1 MTITANFSGGDRVVT
16 TAPLYQWDTGQ
27 KLALSGLPQTAS
39 DIQVHFANAA
49 MPQAIVK
56 ATELV
61 DNLPTCDVP
70 NVFLQFGSA
79 AKARAW
85 VYYKEGSSKGYTIK
99 TVLIPITP
107 RKRPNDYVS
116 PEDPDSKGI
125 VDRAIELLEGY
136 EDDLASKLSAAPGA
150 VDTENLADES
160 VTVEKVAND
169 FAAVINAKEVKSNKK
184 TTLTGNESSND
195 FYPTTKAVADA
206 LNTKADSS
214 ALTAKADVTYVDNRA
229 EEVGD
234 LKSAIDDMNTVST
247 NAIPKY
253 NGNLSNNKTWNQTSS
268 GAYKFFVVPVNPGD
282 LVVTSF
288 ANVIQIGFL
297 KSFSVP
303 TSDGGAIPYSDVTG
317 FTDRI
322 DVGPSERKYY
332 VPNDSYFLVVEN
344 YKNNSLTA
352 VNKLSVNGYDYA
364 KSLIKNIDKII
375 EKANALPDILQTEE
389 NFSVRPY
396 NVGHMSIESTTWV
409 QITTTNL
416 PWRHKV
422 FSVNPNDIV
431 ELSFS
436 AAITIGFVKTYTEPT
451 ADGQT
456 VNYSSESGYT
466 ASIEVG
472 VKPKSF
478 KVPSDCHYL
487 IVENYRN
494 GTEYACNKFTING
507 YDYAKP
513 FVDNFGSIVYA
524 VSGEEL
530 AVKWESGA
538 INSGTGEDVSSS
550 TRVRCGSITISKG
563 IKVHVPS
570 EMKLMVITYL
580 SDESVISSAWQTN
593 DFIYYPR
600 VEKENTVR
608 MFGGYT
614 NNATISDAN
623 IGARFTMRYIP
634 VQDDAP
640 VCFGLGDSIMQG
652 FYSYTSGGSDQIA
665 VTENCWVNRA
675 MAYKKHK
682 FVNMGV
688 GGSGYVHAGTVLDRK
703 NAKDHVDSIDFS
715 DADYVLMAWGVNDW
729 KYNENLGSMSS
740 TSGDGTIY
748 GNMKYVVEKILNDNP
763 LCKIFVVTPLNSA
776 NTTKNYGT
784 KATNWGL
791 GYELSNSGTLEDV
804 FQAEKDIAEYYGL
817 QLIDQTH
824 TSIVNR
830 ENLLSV
836 LIDGVHPSL
845 DCHGLIGREMSGKIT
860 F

>member
-1 MTITANFSGGDRVVT
+1 MEAYQKINFEDSPSST
-16 TAPLYQWDTGQ
+16 TP
-27 KLALSGLPQTAS
+27 
-39 DIQVHFANAA
+39 
-49 MPQAIVK
+49 
-56 ATELV
+56 
-61 DNLPTCDVP
+61 
-70 NVFLQFGSA
+70 
-79 AKARAW
+79 
-85 VYYKEGSSKGYTIK
+85 
-99 TVLIPITP
+99 
-107 RKRPNDYVS
+107 
-116 PEDPDSKGI
+116 
-125 VDRAIELLEGY
+125 
-136 EDDLASKLSAAPGA
+136 LSAANLNHMDDGIAAVTEAATNLESGKLTVKPIPEGGYDDCTESNTLYYGYAGGYYVYVLQVMATGSPNQTQYKLRADNALIECRTRHYSNGA
-150 VDTENLADES
+150 WGAWDSWTPVGREGNIAGGAITWAKLA
-160 VTVEKVAND
+160 A
-169 FAAVINAKEVKSNKK
+169 ALQAVINAKEVKSNKK

-206 LNTKADSS
+206 LNTKANSS
-214 ALTAKADVTYVDNRA
+214 ALTAKADVTYVDNRLNTKA
-229 EEVGD
+229 DVTYVDNRVEEVGD

-303 TSDGGAIPYSDVTG
+303 TSDGGAIPYSEVTG
-317 FTDRI
+317 FTDKI
-322 DVGPSERKYY
+322 NVGPSERKYY

-396 NVGHMSIESTTWV
+396 NVGHMSIESTTWA
-409 QITTTNL
+409 QMTTTNL

-436 AAITIGFVKTYTEPT
+436 ATITIGFVKTYTEPT

-472 VKPKSF
+472 VKPRSF

-487 IVENYRN
+487 IVENYRD

-570 EMKLMVITYL
+570 GMKLMVITYL

-614 NNATISDAN
+614 NDATISDAN
-623 IGARFTMRYIP
+623 IGAMFTMRYIP

-675 MAYKKHK
+675 MVYKKHK

-836 LIDGVHPSL
+836 LTDGVHPSL
-845 DCHGLIGREMSGKIT
+845 DCHGVIGREMSGKIT

>member
-1 MTITANFSGGDRVVT
+1 MRYSGKTYLSDGTVTGEDPSTSTHWHVIAVDGVYSAVAGNGIDISGNTISVANGSITVEMI
-16 TAPLYQWDTGQ
+16 A
-27 KLALSGLPQTAS
+27 SGL
-39 DIQVHFANAA
+39 AN
-49 MPQAIVK
+49 
-56 ATELV
+56 
-61 DNLPTCDVP
+61 
-70 NVFLQFGSA
+70 
-79 AKARAW
+79 
-85 VYYKEGSSKGYTIK
+85 
-99 TVLIPITP
+99 
-107 RKRPNDYVS
+107 
-116 PEDPDSKGI
+116 
-125 VDRAIELLEGY
+125 
-136 EDDLASKLSAAPGA
+136 
-150 VDTENLADES
+150 
-160 VTVEKVAND
+160 
-169 FAAVINAKEVKSNKK
+169 VIYGKEVKDNKK

-195 FYPTTKAVADA
+195 YYPTTKAVADA

-214 ALTAKADVTYVDNRA
+214 ALTAKADVTYVDNRLNTKADVTYVDNRA

-303 TSDGGAIPYSDVTG
+303 TSDGGAIPYSEVTG
-317 FTDRI
+317 FTDKI

-396 NVGHMSIESTTWV
+396 NVGHMSIESTTWA
-409 QITTTNL
+409 QMTTTNL

-436 AAITIGFVKTYTEPT
+436 ATITIGFVKTYTEPT

-466 ASIEVG
+466 VSIEVG
-472 VKPKSF
+472 VIPRSF

-550 TRVRCGSITISKG
+550 TRVRCGSITINKG

-570 EMKLMVITYL
+570 GMKLMVITYL

-614 NNATISDAN
+614 NDATISDAN
-623 IGARFTMRYIP
+623 IGAWFTMRYIP

-665 VTENCWVNRA
+665 VTENCWANRA
-675 MAYKKHK
+675 MVYKKHK

-836 LIDGVHPSL
+836 LTDGVHPSL
-845 DCHGLIGREMSGKIT
+845 DCHGVIGREMSGKIT